1 MQSGNRLS
9 PEELKRRN
17 NLPSETLEAQTETTP
32 AAHPT
37 AEEWQELRGILWSM
51 GELLG
56 TQAVVLEE
64 LSCRLPTLPYSEQTR
79 DAARDLAA
87 IRKLLEQERQRQE
100 QAGKKSGRHFSPCWP
115 SLPLAPFKPGW
126 LFLPLGL
133 ALLLAVLCCVLRLW
147 TNGATL
153 T

>member
-1 MQSGNRLS
+1 
-9 PEELKRRN
+9 
-17 NLPSETLEAQTETTP
+17 
-32 AAHPT
+32 
-37 AEEWQELRGILWSM
+37 M

-56 TQAVVLEE
+56 TQAIVLEE

-100 QAGKKSGRHFSPCWP
+100 QAGKKSGRHFSPRWP
-115 SLPLAPFKPGW
+115 SLPLAPFQPGW

-147 TNGATL
+147 TNGAAL

>member
-1 MQSGNRLS
+1 MQSGSRLS

-17 NLPSETLEAQTETTP
+17 ELPQEPPTAQTGQTQI
-32 AAHPT
+32 HPT
-37 AEEWQELRGILWSM
+37 AEEWQELRGILWGM

-56 TQAVVLEE
+56 TQAIVLEE
-64 LSCRLPTLPYSEQTR
+64 LSRRLTTLPYSEQTR

-100 QAGKKSGRHFSPCWP
+100 QAGKKSGRRFSPRWP
-115 SLPLAPFKPGW
+115 SLPLAPFEPGW

-147 TNGATL
+147 TNGAVL